1 MWGGGDQVWKNQLVV
16 FLLKLT
22 KFWVMLLKLS
32 LFKRLLDLQEKKTT
46 KKQAWKKTWIKLS
59 LIFTIC
65 PGNSSMPLQVASYPI
80 RNFVFLSESWNT
92 NWSSA
97 MGLP

>member
-46 KKQAWKKTWIKLS
+46 KKQAWKKNLD
-59 LIFTIC
+59 
-65 PGNSSMPLQVASYPI
+65 
-80 RNFVFLSESWNT
+80 
-92 NWSSA
+92 
-97 MGLP
+97 

>member
-1 MWGGGDQVWKNQLVV
+1 MPMDIGGKKNSTK
-16 FLLKLT
+16 LKN
-22 KFWVMLLKLS
+22 
-32 LFKRLLDLQEKKTT
+32 RPG
-46 KKQAWKKTWIKLS
+46 KKTWIKLS

-80 RNFVFLSESWNT
+80 RNFIFLSESWNT
-92 NWSSA
+92 NWSGA